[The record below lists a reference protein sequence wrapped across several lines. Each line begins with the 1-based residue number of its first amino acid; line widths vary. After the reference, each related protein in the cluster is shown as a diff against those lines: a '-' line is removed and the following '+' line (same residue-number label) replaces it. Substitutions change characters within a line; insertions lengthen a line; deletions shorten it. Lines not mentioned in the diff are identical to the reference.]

1 MGGFVAYYRVSTSRQ
16 GSSGL
21 GLEGQRAA
29 VLSYVH
35 NRVLIAEFTD
45 IETGKNDNRPEL
57 RKAIE
62 TAKETNSTLVIAKL
76 DRLSRN
82 LTFISTL
89 MDAKIKFVCTDMP
102 DANELTIHIFAAL
115 AQWERVRIADRTR
128 SALTALKARG
138 VRLGKPENFT
148 EDARKMGPEKMKQV
162 ADSNPNNQKARKV
175 INLLNKD
182 GKTLRE
188 IAIELNDAGFRTSK
202 GKQFRPEQV
211 RRLINK

>member
-1 MGGFVAYYRVSTSRQ
+1 MEGFVAYYRVSTSRQ

-21 GLEGQRAA
+21 GLEGQRTA

-35 NRVLIAEFTD
+35 NRCLIAEFTD

-82 LTFISTL
+82 VAFISTL

-115 AQWERVRIADRTR
+115 AQWERVRIGERTR
-128 SALTALKARG
+128 AALAALKARG
-138 VRLGKPENFT
+138 KRLGKPENFT
-148 EDARKMGPEKMKQV
+148 EGVRKMGPEKMKQI
-162 ADSNPNNQKARKV
+162 ADNNPNNLKAKKV
-175 INLLNKD
+175 INLLHDN

-188 IAIELNDAGFRTSK
+188 IAFELNEAGFKTSK
-202 GKQFRPEQV
+202 GHNFGPEQV
-211 RRLINK
+211 RRLL

>member
-1 MGGFVAYYRVSTSRQ
+1 MEGFIAYYRVSTSRQ

-21 GLEGQRAA
+21 GLDGQRTA
-29 VLSYVH
+29 VLSYVS
-35 NRVLIAEFTD
+35 NRSLIAEFTD

-62 TAKETNSTLVIAKL
+62 LAKESDSTLVIAKL

-115 AQWERVRIADRTR
+115 AQWERIRIGERTR
-128 SALTALKARG
+128 AALAALKALG
-138 VRLGKPENFT
+138 KRLGKPENFT
-148 EDARKMGPEKMKQV
+148 VEVRKMGPARLKEIAV
-162 ADSNPNNQKARKV
+162 SNTNNQKS
-175 INLLNKD
+175 D
-182 GKTLRE
+182 QST
-188 IAIELNDAGFRTSK
+188 
-202 GKQFRPEQV
+202 P
-211 RRLINK
+211 